1 MRITFAENTAK
12 PADSSKTDQPSEPTR
27 RDLLRA
33 AMGKPQNVISIGGTV
48 LTAADIR
55 ACYEGGAGR

>member
-1 MRITFAENTAK
+1 MRITFATNEAK
-12 PADSSKTDQPSEPTR
+12 SADPSKTEQSTSPTR